1 FRRSFTI
8 GTQRT
13 FIRVPQYFPK
23 STPVLSQEYWHETLL
38 IIVGV
43 TTSKSSASKNIFK
56 TIGFGAQNRLFGGA
70 KQAILKR
77 KTIGLRFD
85 IKLKKATPHLEPP

>member
-1 FRRSFTI
+1 MQGISQEFHYWDT
-8 GTQRT
+8 T
-13 FIRVPQYFPK
+13 YFHK

-43 TTSKSSASKNIFK
+43 TTSKSLASKNIFK

-70 KQAILKR
+70 KQAISKP

-85 IKLKKATPHLEPP
+85 IKLKKAAPHLEPP